1 MLEDL
6 SMNIKQL
13 VIHVSCLS
21 ALVAAAACNND
32 TPTGNLEVAFEIGS
46 GVPCDNVEDVT
57 VKLIKFGAKPDVDG
71 VLESTAEL
79 TVDCSA
85 GKALLT
91 SVETGKYNVIVE
103 GTDAEKTVVVDNG
116 LTAATDLAEVLEGSD
131 TSAGTIKLS
140 PTPAKL
146 LFRWELNGFLD
157 QCDKVPLKNFEI
169 IGYKNAGKSPIAMG
183 AFACDAPVEDPV
195 DFYRQL
201 PDPDRDLDGDELD
214 SIEIAPQDATGNTVG
229 ARVVFNITPPGA
241 GKTVKLSVSTKCTD
255 TTCDLECAASPCAQD

>member
-57 VKLIKFGAKPDVDG
+57 IKLIKFGAKPDVDG
-71 VLESTAEL
+71 VLEPTAEL
-79 TVDCSA
+79 TVACSE
-85 GKALLT
+85 GKGLLT
-91 SVETGKYNVIVE
+91 SVETGKYNVVVE
-103 GTDAEKTVVVDNG
+103 GTDAENTIVVDNG
-116 LTAATDLAEVLEGSD
+116 LTAETDLAEVLEGSD

-146 LFRWELNGFLD
+146 LLRWAFNGFLT
-157 QCDKVPLKNFEI
+157 QCTQIPLATFDI
-169 IGYKNAGKSPIAMG
+169 VAYKNAGKSPIAMG
-183 AFACDAPVEDPV
+183 SFTCDAAADA
-195 DFYRQL
+195 DDSYRTF
-201 PDPDRDLDGDELD
+201 PDEARDLDGEELD
-214 SIEIAPQDATGNTVG
+214 SIEIVPNDDAGNAVG
-229 ARVVFNITPPGA
+229 AKIVYNITPPGA
-241 GKTVKLSVSTKCTD
+241 GKTVKLTFSTECTD
-255 TTCDLECAASPCAQD
+255 TTCDLKCAAEPCAQD